1 MSKHKG
7 MSEGGSPAGRWHD
20 RLRAERPFDIA
31 AQKTGATPGTLD
43 KETAEEEFE
52 GTNRSLSKLQEKL
65 FAESLHGGKRS
76 VLIVLQ
82 GMDTAGKGGVVKRV
96 VGSVD
101 PQGISHRAFKRPTE
115 EELSHPFL
123 WRIEKALPTPGH
135 IGVFDRS
142 HYEDVLVPKVHKSLS
157 DDEIA
162 ARYALIN
169 DWETKLVEG
178 GTAVIKVFLN
188 LGYAEQKNRL
198 LRRLERSDK
207 HWKFNPGDVDDRALW
222 PLFQDAY
229 QAAINATNTDVAP
242 WHVVP
247 ADNKWYS
254 ALAVQQ
260 LLDETLRSFELT
272 WPEPDYDVD
281 EQRARLMGT

>member
-7 MSEGGSPAGRWHD
+7 TSKGERSSTEWHD
-20 RLRAERPFDIA
+20 RLRAELPFDIA

-43 KETAEEEFE
+43 KETAEEEFA

-65 FAESLHGGKRS
+65 FAESLYGGKRS

-123 WRIEKALPTPGH
+123 WRIENALPKPGH

-142 HYEDVLVPKVHKSLS
+142 HYEDVLVPKVHKSLA
-157 DDEIA
+157 DEEIA

-169 DWETKLVEG
+169 DWEKKLVES

-198 LRRLERSDK
+198 LRRLDRSDK

-222 PLFQDAY
+222 PLFQEAY
-229 QAAINATNTDVAP
+229 QAAITATSTDAAP

-260 LLDETLRSFELT
+260 LLEETLRSFELD
-272 WPEPDYDVD
+272 WPQPDYDVD
-281 EQRARLMGT
+281 EQRARLIGT

>member
-1 MSKHKG
+1 MSNHKG
-7 MSEGGSPAGRWHD
+7 PKSDDAPAGEWHD
-20 RLRAERPFDIA
+20 RLRAELPFDIA
-31 AQKTGATPGTLD
+31 AQHTGATPGILD
-43 KETAEEEFE
+43 KDSAEEEFA
-52 GTNRSLSKLQEKL
+52 GTGRSLSKLQEKL
-65 FAESLHGGKRS
+65 FADSLFGGKRS

-101 PQGISHRAFKRPTE
+101 PQGISHRAFKRPTQ

-142 HYEDVLVPKVHKSLS
+142 HYEDVLVPKVHGSLT
-157 DDEIA
+157 DAQLAE
-162 ARYALIN
+162 RYAIIN
-169 DWETKLVEG
+169 DWERKLVDG

-198 LRRLERSDK
+198 LRRLDRSDK

-229 QAAINATNTDVAP
+229 QETINATSTDVAP

-260 LLDETLRSFELT
+260 LLDETLRSLQLT
-272 WPEPDYDVD
+272 WPAPDYDVD
-281 EQRARLMGT
+281 EQRARLIGT